1 MSRLY
6 KNVRKLFIILPPP
19 PPPPPLKQKVG
30 GIEAAYDT
38 G

>member
-19 PPPPPLKQKVG
+19 PPPPLKQKVG

>member
-19 PPPPPLKQKVG
+19 PPPPPKQKVG

>member
-19 PPPPPLKQKVG
+19 PPPPLKQKVG
-30 GIEAAYDT
+30 GVEATYDT